1 MAQSSPM
8 PRVMRSPVR
17 ARRRIFSTMAS
28 SFMKHEAGGQF
39 LTKDLTH
46 GGEVAGGLGFEVEIR
61 ERAAHGF
68 ESVRRQV
75 ARGVAG
81 NAGQGG
87 DGVGGFGNFEERIDP
102 ARGSGGRQDLVDG
115 TVEKFAG
122 A

>member
-8 PRVMRSPVR
+8 PSVMWGPRSP
-17 ARRRIFSTMAS
+17 RRRIFSTIS
-28 SFMKHEAGGQF
+28 SSLMKYEAGGQF

-46 GGEVAGGLGFEVEIR
+46 GGEVAGGFGFEVEIR

-68 ESVRRQV
+68 ESVRGQI

-87 DGVGGFGNFEERIDP
+87 DGVDGFGYFNQRFDP
-102 ARGSGGRQDLVDG
+102 ARCGG
-115 TVEKFAG
+115 
-122 A
+122 

>member
-8 PRVMRSPVR
+8 PRTRSSPGC
-17 ARRRIFSTMAS
+17 ARRRNFSTIS
-28 SFMKHEAGGQF
+28 SSLMEDEAGGQF

-46 GGEVAGGLGFEVEIR
+46 GGEVAGGFGFKVEIR

-68 ESVRRQV
+68 ESVRGQI

-87 DGVGGFGNFEERIDP
+87 DGVDGFGYFNQRFDP
-102 ARGSGGRQDLVDG
+102 
-115 TVEKFAG
+115 
-122 A
+122 